1 MNAAPPSAVASAPK
15 LARKLGIYDATLIVM
30 GGVIGAGIFRAPSVV
45 AARTHGAT
53 AILVAWL
60 FGGLVALVGAFIFAE
75 LAWRRPSSGGLY
87 GYLRDA
93 YHPVVAFM
101 YGWTAL
107 LISQSGGMAAAAI
120 TFGAY
125 VAPARSNPGTAA
137 LWGVASIVILTIIN
151 CLGVREGGTAQNLLM
166 ILKGAVIVAL
176 IAAGTFVAPATTAT
190 AVSGGAF
197 TPPPSLLLAFGA
209 AMIPVLYA
217 YDGFQT
223 AAFVDG
229 ELKDPKRTLPFGL
242 VWGIVAVVALYVG
255 VTIVGLRVLGPH
267 GLAAT
272 ATPASDIMRLAFGVT
287 GARIIA
293 LGIALSTLGFLSN
306 QILTSPRIYYAMAQD
321 RIFFKQ
327 LAWVHPRSRVP
338 LVAIVV
344 QSVVAVAIALSGRY
358 DQILNYVTSIDF
370 VFLGLAAGAVII
382 FRRRARVA
390 SPWDIQARVP
400 TASGIR
406 IPGHPWTT
414 IFFIVVS
421 VAVVINTYI
430 AFPNDS
436 LVGLAILLLGA
447 PVYLIWRKGS
457 MRRAR

>member
-1 MNAAPPSAVASAPK
+1 MSVAPARATEGAPK
-15 LARKLGIYDATLIVM
+15 LARKLGVFDATLIVM
-30 GGVIGAGIFRAPSVV
+30 GGVIGSGIFRTPSVV
-45 AARTHGAT
+45 AARVHGAT

-60 FGGLVALVGAFIFAE
+60 FGGLIALIGAFIFAE

-125 VAPARSNPGTAA
+125 VAPATSGTGSAA
-137 LWGVASIVILTIIN
+137 LWGVAAIVLLTVIN
-151 CLGVREGGTAQNLLM
+151 CLGVREGGNAQNLLM

-176 IAAGTFVAPATTAT
+176 VVAGAFIAPAAAHATAAGGVTAPPA
-190 AVSGGAF
+190 G
-197 TPPPSLLLAFGA
+197 SLVAFGA
-209 AMIPVLYA
+209 AMIAVLFS

-223 AAFVDG
+223 AAFIDG

-242 VWGIVAVVALYVG
+242 VWGIAVVVALYVG
-255 VTIVGLRVLGPH
+255 VTLVGLRVLGAQ

-272 ATPASDIMRLAFGVT
+272 ATPASDIMRLAFGAT
-287 GARIIA
+287 GSRIIA

-306 QILTSPRIYYAMAQD
+306 QVLTSPRIYYTMGED

-327 LAWVHPRSRVP
+327 LAWLHPRSRVP
-338 LVAIVV
+338 IVAIAV
-344 QSVVAVAIALSGRY
+344 QSAVAIAIALSGRY

-382 FRRRARVA
+382 FRRRARVT
-390 SPWDIQARVP
+390 S
-400 TASGIR
+400 TSGVR

-414 IFFIVVS
+414 IFFIIVS
-421 VAVVINTYI
+421 LAVVINTYI
-430 AFPNDS
+430 AFPSDS
-436 LVGLAILLLGA
+436 LTGLAILLLGA
-447 PVYLIWRKGS
+447 PVYLIWKRPTVP
-457 MRRAR
+457 RRSPKR

>member
-1 MNAAPPSAVASAPK
+1 
-15 LARKLGIYDATLIVM
+15 M

-45 AARTHGAT
+45 AARAHGAT
-53 AILVAWL
+53 PILVAWL
-60 FGGLVALVGAFIFAE
+60 FGGLVALIGAFVFAE

-125 VAPARSNPGTAA
+125 VAPAANAGAAA
-137 LWGVASIVILTIIN
+137 LWGVAAIAILTVIN

-176 IAAGTFVAPATTAT
+176 IAAGAFVAPATAAG
-190 AVSGGAF
+190 AVSSGAF
-197 TPPPSLLLAFGA
+197 TPPPSLLIAFGA

-242 VWGIVAVVALYVG
+242 VWGIAAVVALYVG
-255 VTIVGLRVLGPH
+255 VTLVGLRVLGPH
-267 GLAAT
+267 GLADT
-272 ATPASDIMRLAFGVT
+272 ATPASDIMRLAFGAT

-344 QSVVAVAIALSGRY
+344 QSLVAIVIALSGRY

-370 VFLGLAAGAVII
+370 VFLGLAAGAVIV
-382 FRRRARVA
+382 FRRRARAA
-390 SPWDIQARVP
+390 SRSEIAAR
-400 TASGIR
+400 AADAAGIR

-414 IFFIVVS
+414 VFFIVVS
-421 VAVVINTYI
+421 VAVVVNTYI

-436 LVGLAILLLGA
+436 LIGLAILLLGA
-447 PVYLIWRKGS
+447 PVYLIWKRPALH
-457 MRRAR
+457 R

>member
-1 MNAAPPSAVASAPK
+1 VSAAPAGAAERVPK
-15 LARKLGIYDATLIVM
+15 LARKLGIFDATLIVM

-53 AILVAWL
+53 AILLAWL
-60 FGGLVALVGAFIFAE
+60 FGGLIAMIGAFVFAE

-125 VAPARSNPGTAA
+125 VAPASSPSAAA
-137 LWGVASIVILTIIN
+137 LWGVAAIVILTVIN

-166 ILKGAVIVAL
+166 ILKAAVILAL

-190 AVSGGAF
+190 ALSGGIIS
-197 TPPPSLLLAFGA
+197 TPAPGLLIAFGA

-242 VWGIVAVVALYVG
+242 VWGIAAVVALYVG
-255 VTIVGLRVLGPH
+255 VTLVGLRVLGSH

-272 ATPASDIMRLAFGVT
+272 ATPASDIMRLALGPT

-306 QILTSPRIYYAMAQD
+306 QILTSPRIYYAMAED

-327 LAWVHPRSRVP
+327 LALVHPRSRVP

-344 QSVVAVAIALSGRY
+344 QSVVAIVIALSGRY

-382 FRRRARVA
+382 FRRRARSGSA
-390 SPWDIQARVP
+390 H
-400 TASGIR
+400 GIR

-421 VAVVINTYI
+421 FAVVVSTYI
-430 AFPNDS
+430 AFPGDS
-436 LVGLAILLLGA
+436 LIGLAILLLGA
-447 PVYLIWRKGS
+447 PVYLIWKRP
-457 MRRAR
+457 RVHARSSER